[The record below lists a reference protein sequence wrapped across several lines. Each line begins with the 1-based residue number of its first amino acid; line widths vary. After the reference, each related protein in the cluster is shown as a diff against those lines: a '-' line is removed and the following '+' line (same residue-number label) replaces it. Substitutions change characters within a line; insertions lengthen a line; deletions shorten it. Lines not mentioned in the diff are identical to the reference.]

1 MGLIGGLVWEL
12 VGVSVGY
19 LFFWFVIGP
28 FWGVHWE
35 IPFVG
40 VLLEVRLW
48 SLGASIIGSFAVSI
62 WGFINTSYLTD
73 LYIFLPSSWNLD
85 KIFALTGELGPV
97 HMAKKIFPIFLYSGR
112 WIFLLL
118 NL

>member
-1 MGLIGGLVWEL
+1 MLIQNSKKNRSVFGVDWGLVWVL

-85 KIFALTGELGPV
+85 NI
-97 HMAKKIFPIFLYSGR
+97 
-112 WIFLLL
+112 
-118 NL
+118 